1 LTPHGP
7 STTISLGANPGPWRG
22 DGSIA
27 ALAERC
33 CRFRD
38 PGGLEP
44 QGGSAPR
51 NLQRFKPCNL
61 HQVIA
66 TVGNPMMVTT
76 SDVIK
81 EIVNPIRHNDLKARR
96 LKLGLNRVAL
106 GRILGVDRATVFR
119 HEQGVL
125 SPLWDYALRGIEA
138 EAKTG
143 KLPLRS
149 FKSGLDHQ
157 AFMPE
162 QLAARGHSYIA
173 EKMHEARKE
182 HARTRHRPSPP
193 RRADDVLVA
202 KKIGGHRVLTQSEIK
217 AAADRAEARSKKRGG

>member
-1 LTPHGP
+1 
-7 STTISLGANPGPWRG
+7 
-22 DGSIA
+22 
-27 ALAERC
+27 
-33 CRFRD
+33 
-38 PGGLEP
+38 
-44 QGGSAPR
+44 
-51 NLQRFKPCNL
+51 
-61 HQVIA
+61 
-66 TVGNPMMVTT
+66 MMVTT

-81 EIVNPIRHNDLKARR
+81 DIVDPIRHNDLKARR
-96 LKLGLNRVAL
+96 HKLGLSRVAV
-106 GRILGVDRATVFR
+106 GRILGVDPATVFR

-149 FKSGLDHQ
+149 FKSSLDHQ

-182 HARTRHRPSPP
+182 HARTKHRPSPPP

-202 KKIGGHRVLTQSEIK
+202 EKIGGQRVRVLTKSEIK